1 MRYLITGGAGF
12 IGSQLADAVI
22 ARGDSVLVLDDL
34 STGQLG
40 NLAGGI
46 NSGEVE
52 FVEGSILD
60 ENLVAECVA
69 ESDVCLHLA
78 AAVGVELILERP
90 LDSLIRNVRG
100 SDIVIS
106 AVAEQGGKVLVASS
120 SEVYG
125 KNSAGPLA
133 ESADRI
139 TGPPSTARWAY
150 STAKAF
156 SEVMALACHH
166 ETEAEAVVLRFFNT
180 VGPRQ
185 TGAYGMVL
193 PRFVSQALSGE
204 DLTVFGVGGQ
214 TRCYTHVA
222 DAVDAILLLADRD
235 AAVGHAFNIGSPR
248 EIAISDLARRVIE
261 RTGSTSGISLIPY
274 EEAYGRGFEEIGSR
288 HPDLSLIEEMTGWAP
303 VRSLDDMIDDV
314 VAHHQHAMQVDEVA

>member
-12 IGSQLADAVI
+12 IGSHLADAVV
-22 ARGDSVLVLDDL
+22 AQGDSVLVLDDL
-34 STGQLG
+34 STGRLE
-40 NLAGGI
+40 NISGGMD
-46 NSGEVE
+46 SGAVE
-52 FVEGSILD
+52 FVEGSIL
-60 ENLVAECVA
+60 EEELVAECVA
-69 ESDVCLHLA
+69 DSDICLHLA
-78 AAVGVELILERP
+78 AAVGVELILEHP

-106 AVAEQGGKVLVASS
+106 EVARQGKRILVASS

-125 KNSAGPLA
+125 KNNAGSLA
-133 ESADRI
+133 ETADRI

-193 PRFVSQALSGE
+193 PRFVGQALSG
-204 DLTVFGVGGQ
+204 DNLTVYGNGKQ
-214 TRCYTHVA
+214 TRCFTHVA
-222 DAVDAILLLADRD
+222 DAVDAILLLADCD
-235 AAVGHAFNIGSPR
+235 AAAGYAFNIGSPG
-248 EIAISDLARRVIE
+248 AISIRDLAGRVIE
-261 RTGSTSGISLIPY
+261 RSGSSSGISLIPY
-274 EEAYGRGFEEIGSR
+274 DEAYGPGFEEIGR
-288 HPDLSLIEEMTGWAP
+288 RQPDLSLIGEMTGWAP
-303 VRSLDDMIDDV
+303 TRSIDDMIDDV
-314 VAHHQHAMQVDEVA
+314 VAHHGQTMQVDEVA

>member
-1 MRYLITGGAGF
+1 VAK
-12 IGSQLADAVI
+12 
-22 ARGDSVLVLDDL
+22 GDEVVVLDDL
-34 STGQLG
+34 STGHIE
-40 NLAGGI
+40 NLAGSI
-46 NSGEVE
+46 ESGAVR

-60 ENLVAECVA
+60 QDLVAECV
-69 ESDVCLHLA
+69 EECDICIHLA

-106 AVAEQGGKVLVASS
+106 AVAAQGKRVLVASS

-125 KNSAGPLA
+125 KNNAGSLA
-133 ESADRI
+133 ETADRI

-166 ETEAEAVVLRFFNT
+166 ETAAEAVVLRFFNT

-193 PRFVSQALSGE
+193 PRFVGQALSGE
-204 DLTVFGVGGQ
+204 DLTVYGDGRQ
-214 TRCYTHVA
+214 TRCFTHVA
-222 DAVDAILLLADRD
+222 DAVDAILLLADCE
-235 AAVGHAFNIGSPR
+235 AAAGHAFNIGSPR
-248 EIAISDLARRVIE
+248 AVTIFELAQRVIE
-261 RTGSTSGISLIPY
+261 LTGSSSGISLIPY
-274 EEAYGRGFEEIGSR
+274 DEAYGPGFEEIGR
-288 HPDLSLIEEMTGWAP
+288 RQPDLSLIGEMTGWAP
-303 VRSLDDMIDDV
+303 TRSIDTMIDDV
-314 VAHHQHAMQVDEVA
+314 IAHQARTMQVDEVA